1 MSEIFYTQ
9 VDRNLAAELDTRALA
24 GRTRDNKSIDYM
36 VGKVANVQITA
47 YEGNGTTT
55 NALFTLGGSTVR
67 GSSYQPSGVDGF
79 LTTGATRT
87 LREVSWVAEGTGP
100 NANFVPTLKDA
111 VRQNTNNR
119 VPPYISS
126 ANISVGDHSMGLL
139 NTATIV
145 IEVPNPERD
154 LDYVDEIFFRA
165 GRYVKMEF
173 EYPKSA
179 VITQLQLQ
187 PTTIPNAEKLEAL
200 YGKDIDI
207 TAKTREISRLNAVA
221 FEGLIT
227 SFTFNY
233 NTDYTVQATITMRGT
248 SNVYTDV
255 SMFINSSATAA
266 AGSNTSPVPN
276 PIATPEAYTATITQ
290 KAADAGK
297 PADKSF
303 YAKLLD
309 EIDTKYNADIA
320 NNITNEERKLLLQGY
335 SLNQLQGTDDRWYLI
350 GNAWSQKDKPDP
362 NAQKTFSKYITLGYL
377 IDFINRVLAP
387 KLETAVANPKIIC
400 SNLICYSNYYE
411 YICSADPENVLLLP
425 KDTDRGTTEQY
436 GDKTYFENT
445 RNANWPGYQ
454 GREVAYPACIFIQ
467 LKKIENILDNL
478 TAAGSFKISDF
489 LASISETIHKATAG
503 AINLNLIT
511 HPKNDLLLAYY
522 DANFLGTPGSTDD
535 VKPYHIPMTAAYPA
549 GTADGSI
556 GSIVHDFKLSAK
568 IPDSVSTLSYVL
580 NQNPDQISE
589 DQIAPYLNYMYNSSD
604 PEKIKTADAIYKKQ
618 YAKYLDEYN
627 KIRADFGLS
636 MTDTTK
642 QSKLEEALLKYLQYP
657 KPELKQSQQITAPIF
672 PFEAEF
678 TIDGVNGF
686 RYGDV
691 VTFDVLPYRYRI
703 NTVFSIIGVEHD
715 VTQDGQWTTVCRCIM
730 RPRLGK

>member
-320 NNITNEERKLLLQGY
+320 NNITNDERKLLLQGY

>member
-9 VDRNLAAELDTRALA
+9 LDGNLAKELDARALA

-67 GSSYQPSGVDGF
+67 GSSFQPSGIDGF
-79 LTTGATRT
+79 LTSGATRT
-87 LREVSWVAEGTGP
+87 LREVSWVAEGVGQHT
-100 NANFVPTLKDA
+100 NYVPKVSDNT
-111 VRQNTNNR
+111 RQNTNNR

-145 IEVPNPERD
+145 IEVSNPERD
-154 LDYVDEIFFRA
+154 LDFIEEIFFRA

-179 VITQLQLQ
+179 VITDLQLE
-187 PTTIPNAEKLEAL
+187 PNTIPNSEKLEAL
-200 YGKDIDI
+200 YGKGIDI
-207 TAKTREISRLNAVA
+207 AAKKREISRLNVVA

-233 NTDYTVQATITMRGT
+233 NTDYTVQATISMRGT

-255 SMFINSSATAA
+255 SMFINSNATTK
-266 AGSNTSPVPN
+266 AGANTTPVPN
-276 PIATPEAYTATITQ
+276 PIATPETYTATITQ

-309 EIDTKYNADIA
+309 EIDTKYNT
-320 NNITNEERKLLLQGY
+320 ITAEFSAAEGN

-362 NAQKTFSKYITLGYL
+362 VAQKTFSKYITLGYL
-377 IDFINRVLAP
+377 IDFINRVIAP
-387 KLETAVANPKIIC
+387 KVENIAQNPKIIC
-400 SNLICYSNYYE
+400 SNLICYSNYYDH
-411 YICSADPENVLLLP
+411 ICSADPENILLLP
-425 KDTDRGTTEQY
+425 KDIDRGTTERY
-436 GDKTYFENT
+436 GDKIYFENT
-445 RNANWPGYQ
+445 RNANWPGFQ

-467 LKKIENILDNL
+467 LKKIEKILDDL
-478 TAAGSFKISDF
+478 TAAGSFKVSDF
-489 LASISETIHKATAG
+489 LTSISTTIHKATGG

-511 HPKNDLLLAYY
+511 HPKNDLLLAFY
-522 DANFLGTPGSTDD
+522 DANFLGTPGKTDE
-535 VKPYHIPMTAAYPA
+535 VQPYHVPMTAAYPA
-549 GTADGSI
+549 GTAGGSI

-568 IPDSVSTLSYVL
+568 IPDNVSTLSYVL
-580 NQNPDQISE
+580 NQNPDEISE

-604 PEKIKTADAIYKKQ
+604 PEKIKTADAIYKKK
-618 YAKYLDEYN
+618 YAEYLLEYN
-627 KIRADFGLS
+627 RTRADFGGS

-642 QSKLEEALLKYLQYP
+642 QDRLREALIKYLQYP
-657 KPELKQSQQITAPIF
+657 KPELKQAQQITAPIF

>member
-9 VDRNLAAELDTRALA
+9 VDLNLQTELDTRALA

-47 YEGNGTTT
+47 YDGNGTTT

-67 GSSYQPSGVDGF
+67 GPSYQPGGVDGF
-79 LTTGATRT
+79 L
-87 LREVSWVAEGTGP
+87 S
-100 NANFVPTLKDA
+100 
-111 VRQNTNNR
+111 RQSANNR

-145 IEVPNPERD
+145 IEVPNPEQD
-154 LDYVDEIFFRA
+154 LDFVDKIFFRA

-173 EYPKSA
+173 EYPVSA

-187 PTTIPNAEKLEAL
+187 PTTIPDAEKLEAL
-200 YGKDIDI
+200 YGKEIDI

-255 SMFINSSATAA
+255 SMFINSTATAA
-266 AGSNTSPVPN
+266 AGANTTPVPN
-276 PIATPEAYTATITQ
+276 PIATPETYTAAITQ
-290 KAADAGK
+290 KAADTDK
-297 PADKSF
+297 PEDKSF

-309 EIDTKYNADIA
+309 EIDTKYNARNMFLSA
-320 NNITNEERKLLLQGY
+320 N
-335 SLNQLQGTDDRWYLI
+335 SLNQLQGTGDRWYLI

-362 NAQKTFSKYITLGYL
+362 AAQKTFSKYITLGYL

-387 KLETAVANPKIIC
+387 KLETVVANPKIIC

-411 YICSADPENVLLLP
+411 HICSADPENVLLLP
-425 KDTDRGTTEQY
+425 KDTDRGTTERY
-436 GDKTYFENT
+436 GDKVYFENT

-478 TAAGSFKISDF
+478 TAAGSFKVSDF
-489 LASISETIHKATAG
+489 LTSISETIHKATAG

-522 DANFLGTPGSTDD
+522 DANFLGQPGSTDD
-535 VKPYHIPMTAAYPA
+535 VQPYHIPMTAAYPT
-549 GTADGSI
+549 GTVDGSI
-556 GSIVHDFKLSAK
+556 GSIVQDFKLSAK

-604 PEKIKTADAIYKKQ
+604 PEKIKTADAIYAKQ
-618 YAKYLDEYN
+618 YAKYLDEY
-627 KIRADFGLS
+627 KKTRSDFGLS

-642 QSKLEEALLKYLQYP
+642 QSKLQEALTKYLQYP
-657 KPELKQSQQITAPIF
+657 KLELKQSQQITAPIF

-691 VTFDVLPYRYRI
+691 VTFDVLPYQYRV